1 MTSASPTVSSTA
13 DLDYAGR
20 RAPWSNEAEQAVLG
34 AMVLDQ
40 DAALKAAEFLDD
52 TMFYKEAHRILF
64 RAMVS
69 LTERND
75 VIDPVTLREELSR
88 RGDLDRAGGME
99 YLATLLDVVPTAAHV
114 EFHTRIVRDKAV
126 LRRLVEAATEIIQD
140 VYELRGDSGEILDG
154 AEHRIFQV
162 AQFRRSEDFSRLKE
176 LIWPTM
182 ERIEQLQGGH
192 GAVTGVASGFVD
204 LDRLTAG
211 FQKGDLVIIA
221 ARPSMGKTSL
231 VLNCVQHAAIEHQ
244 VGVGFF
250 SLEMSKEALVQ
261 RLLCSEGLVDAQRLR
276 RGALRDDDYPKL
288 ARAAGLLGTAPIWID
303 DSAALTPLAMRS
315 KARRLKAEHD
325 IGLVVVDYLQLMQ
338 GPSSVENR
346 QQEIS
351 YISRS
356 LKALAKELD
365 VPVLA
370 LSQLSRAPEQR
381 TGEGRRPQLSDLR
394 ESGAIEQDAD
404 LVCFIYRQEMY
415 EGPTDKDGNSIE
427 GVAELIVGKQRN
439 GPTGIVPLYF
449 KKEYTRFDNRS
460 LRGTPAEGSGG

>member
-13 DLDYAGR
+13 ELEFAGR
-20 RAPWSNEAEQAVLG
+20 RAPWSNDAEQAVLG
-34 AMVLDQ
+34 AMLLDQ
-40 DAALKAAEFLDD
+40 DAALKGAEFLDD
-52 TMFYKEAHRILF
+52 TMFYKEAHRLLF

-69 LTERND
+69 LTERGD
-75 VIDPVTLREELSR
+75 VIDPVTLRDELGK
-88 RGDLDRAGGME
+88 RGDLERVGGME
-99 YLATLLDVVPTAAHV
+99 YIATLIDVVPTAANV
-114 EFHTRIVRDKAV
+114 EYHTRIVRDKAV

-140 VYELRGDSGEILDG
+140 VYDGKGDSGEVLDN
-154 AEHRIFQV
+154 AEHRVFQV

-182 ERIEQLQGGH
+182 ERIEQLQGGQ
-192 GAVTGVASGFVD
+192 GVVTGVASGFLD

-211 FQKGDLVIIA
+211 FQRGDLVIIA

-244 VGVGFF
+244 VGVAVF

-365 VPVLA
+365 VPVVA

-404 LVCFIYRQEMY
+404 LVCFIYRAEMY
-415 EGPTDKDGNSIE
+415 EGPTDKDGNNIE
-427 GVAELIVGKQRN
+427 GLAELIVGKQRN
-439 GPTGIVPLYF
+439 GPTGTVELYF

-460 LRGTPAEGSGG
+460 HRTAPAEAGGG

>member
-13 DLDYAGR
+13 DLDLAGR
-20 RAPWSNEAEQAVLG
+20 RTPWSNDAEQAVLG
-34 AMVLDQ
+34 AMLLDQ

-52 TMFYKEAHRILF
+52 TMFYKEAHRVLF

-69 LTERND
+69 LTERGD
-75 VIDPVTLREELSR
+75 VIDPVTLRDELGK
-88 RGDLDRAGGME
+88 RGDLERAGGME
-99 YLATLLDVVPTAAHV
+99 YIATLIDVVPTAANV
-114 EFHTRIVRDKAV
+114 EYHTRIVRDKAV

-140 VYELRGDSGEILDG
+140 VYEGRSDSGEVLDN
-154 AEHRIFQV
+154 AEHRVFQV

-182 ERIEQLQGGH
+182 ERIEQLQGGQ
-192 GAVTGVASGFVD
+192 GIVTGVASGFLD

-211 FQKGDLVIIA
+211 FQRGDLVIIA
-221 ARPSMGKTSL
+221 ARPSMGKTSF

-244 VGVGFF
+244 IGVAVF
-250 SLEMSKEALVQ
+250 SLEMSKESLVQ

-325 IGLVVVDYLQLMQ
+325 IGMVVVDYLQLMQ
-338 GPSSVENR
+338 GPSNTENR

-365 VPVLA
+365 VPVVA

-404 LVCFIYRQEMY
+404 LVCFIYRAEMY
-415 EGPTDKDGNSIE
+415 EGPTDKEGNSIE
-427 GVAELIVGKQRN
+427 GLAELIVGKQRN
-439 GPTGIVPLYF
+439 GPTGTVELYF

-460 LRGTPAEGSGG
+460 HRDAPPGATGA